1 MCSFTSAWSRD
12 CCFICWQASSPRAG
26 VVLSR
31 ARCAP
36 ASGQALSARF
46 STGSFC
52 PLGCSLRRCPACK
65 RLSATRRGMAWSSIL
80 ARRCAGPSIKLFPTS
95 LRIILSPHLNSR
107 ATGALSSWHL
117 SAWLAQW
124 ALLSWADSWASGV
137 RRGGHNSRSLPWKLS
152 IAKRY
157 DILPTTRKNCPSQKD
172 AEIESTEGRK
182 RFLTIQEPL
191 PGGADPQE
199 AAPIETLPLSELA
212 ETLGQELYL
221 KSGQVARTITLLD
234 EGNTIPFIARYRKEI
249 TGSLDEVQ
257 IQTIADRAAALRAL
271 FERKSDVRRL
281 IEAQGKLTPELSSAI
296 LAATTLQEVED
307 LYLPYRPKRKTRAS
321 VAREKGLAPLADLIL
336 QQPEMSGDLESILE
350 EQARPFLN
358 AELGVDTSL
367 EAYAGARDIA
377 AEVIAEDAN
386 VRGGVRATFF
396 KQATLSAKAV
406 DPEKI
411 AEKDPKGVYQL
422 YYEFNENITKLVPH
436 RVLALNRGEREDVL
450 RVNVTLP
457 YEQAQPE
464 IERYYPVRATSP
476 FARHLKEAME
486 DGYKRLLAPA
496 MEREVRV
503 ELTRQAEEHAI
514 TIFAANLR
522 NLLLQPPLRGRK
534 VLGIDPGYRT
544 GCKLAIV
551 DEMGKYLESDTM
563 YLHQAE
569 RALQTLRGLITKY
582 NIDVIAIGNGTAS
595 RETEQLVAG
604 LIREIEAETGQQG
617 KIGYVIVNEAG
628 ASVYSASEAARQ
640 EFPTLDATQR
650 GTISIA
656 RRLQDPLAELVKIDP
671 KAVGVGLY
679 QHDVDQKEL
688 ANALERVVVSCVN
701 FAGVEVNSASAALLK
716 HVSGINTRIANA
728 LVKYR
733 EEHGPFRSR
742 EELRSVPGLG
752 PATFVQAAGFLK
764 IASGSEPLDNTFIH
778 PESYGAARALLE
790 MLPAGDNGRA
800 KPAERIA
807 QFRQLIRLR
816 NSLGRSQRQ
825 RTTSTHDGDEEA
837 AWSEIAKKIGVGL
850 PTLNDILENLE
861 KPGLDPR
868 DTLPAPIL
876 RHDVLKMEDLQT
888 GMILQGTVRNVVDFG
903 AFVDIGVK
911 QDGLVH
917 VSEMADRFVKD
928 PLSVVAVGQVVQVRV
943 LKVDVQRGRVQLSM
957 RGLP

>member
-1 MCSFTSAWSRD
+1 MATQEETNSLASFATDTSHEPLAIAD
-12 CCFICWQASSPRAG
+12 IAST
-26 VVLSR
+26 LS
-31 ARCAP
+31 AELNI
-36 ASGQALSARF
+36 ASGQ
-46 STGSFC
+46 
-52 PLGCSLRRCPACK
+52 
-65 RLSATRRGMAWSSIL
+65 I
-80 ARRCAGPSIKLFPTS
+80 
-95 LRIILSPHLNSR
+95 
-107 ATGALSSWHL
+107 
-117 SAWLAQW
+117 
-124 ALLSWADSWASGV
+124 
-137 RRGGHNSRSLPWKLS
+137 
-152 IAKRY
+152 
-157 DILPTTRKNCPSQKD
+157 
-172 AEIESTEGRK
+172 
-182 RFLTIQEPL
+182 
-191 PGGADPQE
+191 
-199 AAPIETLPLSELA
+199 
-212 ETLGQELYL
+212 
-221 KSGQVARTITLLD
+221 ARTIALLD
-234 EGNTIPFIARYRKEI
+234 EGNTIPFIARYRKEV

-257 IQTIADRAAALRAL
+257 IQAIADRAAALRAL
-271 FERKSDVRRL
+271 HERKQDVRRL
-281 IEAQGKLTPELSSAI
+281 IDAQGKLTGELAAA
-296 LAATTLQEVED
+296 LAAATTLQEVED

-321 VAREKGLAPLADLIL
+321 VAREKGLAPLAGIIL
-336 QQPEMSGDLESILE
+336 QQPVLPGDSAALLE
-350 EQARPFLN
+350 EYARPFLD
-358 AELGVDTSL
+358 AEKGVDTSL
-367 EAYAGARDIA
+367 EAYAGACDIV
-377 AEVIAEDAN
+377 AEVIAEDAS
-386 VRGGVRATFF
+386 VRGSVRASFF
-396 KQATLSAKAV
+396 KRAVLEAKAI
-406 DPEKI
+406 DPEKL
-411 AEKDPKGVYQL
+411 AQKDPNGVYQL
-422 YYEFNENITKLVPH
+422 YYDFHEEVTKLVPH
-436 RVLALNRGEREDVL
+436 RILALNRAEREGVL
-450 RVNVTLP
+450 RVSVDLP
-457 YEQAQPE
+457 YEQAQPD
-464 IERYYPVRATSP
+464 ITRHYPIKAASP
-476 FARHLKEAME
+476 FASLLAEAME

-503 ELTRQAEEHAI
+503 ELTRRAEEHAI
-514 TIFAANLR
+514 NIFAANLR
-522 NLLLQPPLRGRK
+522 NLLLQPPLRGKK

-544 GCKLAIV
+544 GCKLAVV
-551 DEMGKYLESDTM
+551 DETGKYLVSDTI
-563 YLHQAE
+563 YLHQSEKA
-569 RALQTLRGLITKY
+569 RQTLRGLISGY
-582 NIDVIAIGNGTAS
+582 DIGVIAIGNGTAS
-595 RETEQLVAG
+595 RETEQLVAK
-604 LIREIEAETGQQG
+604 LIRDIEGETGQRDR
-617 KIGYVIVNEAG
+617 IGYVIVNEAG
-628 ASVYSASEAARQ
+628 ASVYSASEAARE
-640 EFPTLDATQR
+640 EFPALDATQR

-688 ANALERVVVSCVN
+688 AAMLDRVVVSCVN
-701 FAGVEVNSASAALLK
+701 FAGVEVNAASAALLR
-716 HVSGINTRIANA
+716 HVSGINTRVANA
-728 LVKYR
+728 IVRYR
-733 EEHGPFRSR
+733 EQHGPFATR
-742 EELRSVPGLG
+742 EDLRKVPGLG

-943 LKVDVQRGRVQLSM
+943 LKVDMQRGRVQLSM